1 MDMMA
6 LGALG
11 VAAALCA
18 VVVRQK
24 APELAVVLVM
34 AGCVLL
40 LWETLPVLETI
51 RDVLEELADLAA
63 LSPQVLIL
71 DNPSAELDPA
81 ATENLYSALA
91 ALNARGMTVV
101 AAEQKVGLLC
111 RFSTQMIV
119 MAEGGAALCGTTRQ
133 VMNETETL
141 ASAGVMFPRR
151 IELGAWLRAEGLY
164 DGDMP
169 LDIPRA
175 AAMVRGISQ

>member
-63 LSPQVLIL
+63 LSPQVLRQML
-71 DNPSAELDPA
+71 
-81 ATENLYSALA
+81 
-91 ALNARGMTVV
+91 
-101 AAEQKVGLLC
+101 QKVGLAVVTGLAGSLC
-111 RFSTQMIV
+111 RDAGESGLAAFV
-119 MAEGGAALCGTTRQ
+119 ELAGAAAAVLVALPLLRMVLQLVG
-133 VMNETETL
+133 
-141 ASAGVMFPRR
+141 
-151 IELGAWLRAEGLY
+151 ELL
-164 DGDMP
+164 
-169 LDIPRA
+169 
-175 AAMVRGISQ
+175 

>member
-63 LSPQVLIL
+63 LSPQVLRPML
-71 DNPSAELDPA
+71 QTVGLAVVTRLAGALCRDAGESG
-81 ATENLYSALA
+81 LA
-91 ALNARGMTVV
+91 AFVELA
-101 AAEQKVGLLC
+101 
-111 RFSTQMIV
+111 
-119 MAEGGAALCGTTRQ
+119 GAAAAVLVALPLLRMVLQLVG
-133 VMNETETL
+133 
-141 ASAGVMFPRR
+141 
-151 IELGAWLRAEGLY
+151 ELL
-164 DGDMP
+164 
-169 LDIPRA
+169 
-175 AAMVRGISQ
+175 

>member
-24 APELAVVLVM
+24 APELAVGLVM

-63 LSPQVLIL
+63 LSPQVLRPML
-71 DNPSAELDPA
+71 QTVGLAVVTRLAGSLCRDAGESG
-81 ATENLYSALA
+81 LA
-91 ALNARGMTVV
+91 AFVELA
-101 AAEQKVGLLC
+101 
-111 RFSTQMIV
+111 
-119 MAEGGAALCGTTRQ
+119 GAAAAVLVALPLLKMVLQLVG
-133 VMNETETL
+133 
-141 ASAGVMFPRR
+141 
-151 IELGAWLRAEGLY
+151 ELL
-164 DGDMP
+164 
-169 LDIPRA
+169 
-175 AAMVRGISQ
+175 